1 MRIIK
6 EWFHE
11 ELGKI
16 VCVEERI
23 TKENKR
29 FQLFGK
35 KEKIKFLSKEPKFYN
50 VMLSFSANSDKDLE
64 DIYYNRTPERKE
76 QYNEL
81 TFIYKSFLNS
91 IDNIEKDLLKYC
103 QEEFQEDYFQ
113 YFCYHF
119 VDENLPIWNETKD
132 LYDYFEVIEIDIFKK
147 FYQIILKSKL
157 VYEDIMLVGI
167 PEQDPI
173 HLDEI
178 NMATESK
185 PMFFFEEWK

>member
-11 ELGKI
+11 GLGKI

>member
-11 ELGKI
+11 GLGKI

-23 TKENKR
+23 TEENKR

-119 VDENLPIWNETKD
+119 VDENLPVWNETKD
-132 LYDYFEVIEIDIFKK
+132 LYDYFEVIEMIF
-147 FYQIILKSKL
+147 LKNFIKL
-157 VYEDIMLVGI
+157 Y
-167 PEQDPI
+167 
-173 HLDEI
+173 
-178 NMATESK
+178 
-185 PMFFFEEWK
+185 

>member
-11 ELGKI
+11 GLGKI

-23 TKENKR
+23 TEENKR

-119 VDENLPIWNETKD
+119 VDENLPVWNETKD

-157 VYEDIMLVGI
+157 VYEDIMLIGT
-167 PEQDPI
+167 PERNPI
-173 HLDEI
+173 HLESI
-178 NMATESK
+178 NVATESI
-185 PMFFFEEWK
+185 PMSLWEGWL